1 MADPVVRVL
10 QFDKMDIYDIPIVS
24 ITDQYI
30 AYLHSMT
37 EMDLEE
43 ASQFLVM
50 ASLLL
55 QIKSRMLLPRTEL
68 EEEDEADPREMLVQM
83 LVEYRHIKAVARQ
96 LELRKAAAAQQ
107 HTRKPF
113 FADNKLRNLHYYP
126 VSELLLALAGL
137 TGPLRRQI
145 AVVERQEYDVS
156 AKMQDIVRLL
166 GEYPEGIEFEKA
178 FVKTG
183 STSERVAS
191 FLAVLELL
199 RLKVLRISQSMAFA
213 PIYLFLRNVP
223 EPVLIPQLAEL
234 LGLNKPQT
242 WELLGQLQEE
252 YNTEKRG
259 LELREVAEGWQ
270 LCTKACHHEA
280 ILQLANTQELKLSN
294 ASMETLAII
303 AYRQPV
309 TRTEMEA
316 IRGVKVDG
324 VVNTLLEWE
333 LIAEAGRKE
342 TAGRP
347 ILYKTTKR
355 FLEVFGLK
363 TLKDL
368 PAMPDILAEDAA
380 RHPQQISLLEMEDE
394 EEAESGTVTD
404 TVAAAADSKAEDADK
419 DNA

>member
-1 MADPVVRVL
+1 MQQEFKL
-10 QFDKMDIYDIPIVS
+10 G
-24 ITDQYI
+24 
-30 AYLHSMT
+30 
-37 EMDLEE
+37 
-43 ASQFLVM
+43 
-50 ASLLL
+50 
-55 QIKSRMLLPRTEL
+55 
-68 EEEDEADPREMLVQM
+68 
-83 LVEYRHIKAVARQ
+83 Q
-96 LELRKAAAAQQ
+96 LEALLFAAG
-107 HTRKPF
+107 
-113 FADNKLRNLHYYP
+113 
-126 VSELLLALAGL
+126 E
-137 TGPLRRQI
+137 PLG
-145 AVVERQEYDVS
+145 V
-156 AKMQDIVRLL
+156 
-166 GEYPEGIEFEKA
+166 
-178 FVKTG
+178 
-183 STSERVAS
+183 
-191 FLAVLELL
+191 
-199 RLKVLRISQSMAFA
+199 
-213 PIYLFLRNVP
+213 
-223 EPVLIPQLAEL
+223 PQLAEL

-303 AYRQPV
+303 A
-309 TRTEMEA
+309 EMEA

>member
-1 MADPVVRVL
+1 MKQEFNLGR
-10 QFDKMDIYDIPIVS
+10 
-24 ITDQYI
+24 
-30 AYLHSMT
+30 
-37 EMDLEE
+37 LE
-43 ASQFLVM
+43 A
-50 ASLLL
+50 LLF
-55 QIKSRMLLPRTEL
+55 
-68 EEEDEADPREMLVQM
+68 
-83 LVEYRHIKAVARQ
+83 
-96 LELRKAAAAQQ
+96 AAG
-107 HTRKPF
+107 
-113 FADNKLRNLHYYP
+113 
-126 VSELLLALAGL
+126 E
-137 TGPLRRQI
+137 PLG
-145 AVVERQEYDVS
+145 V
-156 AKMQDIVRLL
+156 
-166 GEYPEGIEFEKA
+166 
-178 FVKTG
+178 
-183 STSERVAS
+183 
-191 FLAVLELL
+191 
-199 RLKVLRISQSMAFA
+199 
-213 PIYLFLRNVP
+213 
-223 EPVLIPQLAEL
+223 PQLAEL

-309 TRTEMEA
+309 TRAEMEA
-316 IRGVKVDG
+316 IRGVKMDG

-380 RHPQQISLLEMEDE
+380 RHPQQIK
-394 EEAESGTVTD
+394 
-404 TVAAAADSKAEDADK
+404 ADDADK
-419 DNA
+419 DNE

>member
-1 MADPVVRVL
+1 MQQEFKL
-10 QFDKMDIYDIPIVS
+10 G
-24 ITDQYI
+24 
-30 AYLHSMT
+30 
-37 EMDLEE
+37 
-43 ASQFLVM
+43 
-50 ASLLL
+50 
-55 QIKSRMLLPRTEL
+55 
-68 EEEDEADPREMLVQM
+68 
-83 LVEYRHIKAVARQ
+83 Q
-96 LELRKAAAAQQ
+96 LEALLFAAG
-107 HTRKPF
+107 
-113 FADNKLRNLHYYP
+113 
-126 VSELLLALAGL
+126 E
-137 TGPLRRQI
+137 PLG
-145 AVVERQEYDVS
+145 V
-156 AKMQDIVRLL
+156 
-166 GEYPEGIEFEKA
+166 
-178 FVKTG
+178 
-183 STSERVAS
+183 
-191 FLAVLELL
+191 
-199 RLKVLRISQSMAFA
+199 
-213 PIYLFLRNVP
+213 
-223 EPVLIPQLAEL
+223 PQLAEL

-309 TRTEMEA
+309 TRAEMEA

-380 RHPQQISLLEMEDE
+380 RHPQQISLLEMEEE

-404 TVAAAADSKAEDADK
+404 TVAAAADSKAEDSDK